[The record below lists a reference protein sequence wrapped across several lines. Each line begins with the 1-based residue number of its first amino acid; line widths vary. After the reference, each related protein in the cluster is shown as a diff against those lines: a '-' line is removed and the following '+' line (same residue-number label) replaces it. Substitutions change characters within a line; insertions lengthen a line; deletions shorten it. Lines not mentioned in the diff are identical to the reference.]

1 MFGES
6 VSVDLVINTP
16 TVSILTDAVSAVLPG
31 HQLSPESTLRDTT
44 CHKGHV
50 GESVVRT
57 GEADKEKE
65 ENLLKIVSAVAESST
80 DPQ

>member
-44 CHKGHV
+44 CHKGRV

-65 ENLLKIVSAVAESST
+65 ENLLKIISAVAESST
-80 DPQ
+80 DPH